1 MNNED
6 FEKYLQRFMHNR
18 NVAKK
23 YLIGFLTD
31 DQQVRVLTEV
41 IHVLESA
48 KKKLLK

>member
-6 FEKYLQRFMHNR
+6 FEKYLQRFTHNR
-18 NVAKK
+18 NVSKR
-23 YLIGFLTD
+23 YLIGFLSD
-31 DQQVRVLTEV
+31 EQQVRLLTEV